1 MPEVSVI
8 LPHLAGGKWPAQQV
22 PMLDECLERL
32 GRSREILLLD
42 ASLADQAD
50 PTILGLRQDHPAVR
64 AIRMEPPVNFSS
76 MLWAAV
82 RCAEGT
88 DLIYIPPG
96 SDQGPELLGPLLR
109 ELSQGD
115 LVIPEVPRKP
125 LPTVHARTWRD
136 WLTRREEHDLARQ
149 VWGVRHE
156 AVAQLPPVGGL
167 GQHLPALVTMQ
178 GYRVTTCPGPV
189 SGDSA
194 TTDPELVEQR
204 RLIDQCGVWWLQKNW
219 SRPHYRELERKGD
232 LLPDLRVAFFENQH
246 PQPQSQARQAG

>member
-8 LPHLAGGKWPAQQV
+8 LPHLAGGIWPAQQV

-32 GRSREILLLD
+32 GRTREILLLD
-42 ASLADQAD
+42 ATPADQAD
-50 PTILGLRQDHPAVR
+50 PAILGLRQDHASVR
-64 AIRMEPPVNFSS
+64 VIRIESPVNFST
-76 MLWAAV
+76 MLWAAT
-82 RCAEGT
+82 RCADGT

-96 SDQGPELLGPLLR
+96 SEQGPELMGPLLR
-109 ELSQGD
+109 ELTQGD

-125 LPTVHARTWRD
+125 LASASARTWRD
-136 WLTRREEHDLARQ
+136 WLTRREEHDLACQ

-178 GYRVTTCPGPV
+178 GYRVTTCAGPA
-189 SGDSA
+189 SDAST

-219 SRPHYRELERKGD
+219 TRPNYRELQRKED
-232 LLPDLRVAFFENQH
+232 LLPDLRVAFFDNHH